1 MEVKLD
7 SLIEKIKKDGVEEA
21 KKASDDIIQKANK
34 EAEKIINEAKHKAE
48 KFLNDSKDE
57 FEKLKNNTQSSLKQ
71 ASRDLLLVLRE
82 QIMGVFDRIFKKQ
95 VSKSL
100 TPDLIKQL
108 IVKVVDNWV
117 VQKNDVVEVLVNE
130 DDKKKLEDLMLS
142 LLKQEAGNMIEINIG
157 KNVDKG
163 FRIGIKGQDV
173 YYDLTDESILEAIK
187 EFINPSIATMLDN
200 NNG

>member
-21 KKASDDIIQKANK
+21 KKASDEIIQKANK
-34 EAEKIINEAKHKAE
+34 EAEKIINEAKLKAE

-187 EFINPSIATMLDN
+187 EFINPSIAAMLDN

>member
-21 KKASDDIIQKANK
+21 KKASDEIIQKANK

-117 VQKNDVVEVLVNE
+117 VQKNDVVEVLINE

-187 EFINPSIATMLDN
+187 EFINPSIAAMLDN

>member
-21 KKASDDIIQKANK
+21 KKASDEIIQKANK

-108 IVKVVDNWV
+108 IVKVVDNWI

-130 DDKKKLEDLMLS
+130 EDKKKLEDLMLS

-187 EFINPSIATMLDN
+187 EFINPSIAAMLDN

>member
-21 KKASDDIIQKANK
+21 KKASDEIIQKANK

-108 IVKVVDNWV
+108 IVKVVDNWI

-130 DDKKKLEDLMLS
+130 EDKKKLEDLMLS

>member
-34 EAEKIINEAKHKAE
+34 EAEKIINEAKLKAE

-82 QIMGVFDRIFKKQ
+82 QIMGIFDRVLKAQ

-187 EFINPSIATMLDN
+187 EFINPSIAAMLDN

>member
-21 KKASDDIIQKANK
+21 KKASDEIIQKANK

>member
-21 KKASDDIIQKANK
+21 KKASDEIIQKANK

-187 EFINPSIATMLDN
+187 EFINPSIAAMLDN